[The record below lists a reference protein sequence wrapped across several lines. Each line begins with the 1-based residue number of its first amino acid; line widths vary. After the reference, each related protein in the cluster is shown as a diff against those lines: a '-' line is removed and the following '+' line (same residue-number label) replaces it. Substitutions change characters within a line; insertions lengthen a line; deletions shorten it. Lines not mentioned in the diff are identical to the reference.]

1 VGASIQGPLEKGA
14 HQSRAQRSPIPKIPV
29 RRTSD
34 RLGSASLAQDVPFQD
49 LWNCE
54 RWLAGDSRVDLPA
67 DFRELVAWLQ
77 SNKANVGTAG
87 VGSASHVSG
96 LAVQSIA
103 GTELALVS
111 YRSAGAAIQDLAA
124 GHIDLM
130 FDQVS
135 NSMPQIRAYA
145 IKAFAVT
152 RNSRFAEAPD
162 IPTERW
168 SGYPTAWLS
177 RLRLL
182 LHPPESCSPP
192 SRQS

>member
-1 VGASIQGPLEKGA
+1 MLLRQYLVRLAGLE
-14 HQSRAQRSPIPKIPV
+14 RSCGEY
-29 RRTSD
+29 D
-34 RLGSASLAQDVPFQD
+34 DWFLAPDVPFQD

-54 RWLAGDSRVDLPA
+54 RWLAGDSRVNLPAA

-111 YRSAGAAIQDLAA
+111 YRSAGAALQDLAA

-135 NSMPQIRAYA
+135 NSMPQR
-145 IKAFAVT
+145 V
-152 RNSRFAEAPD
+152 R
-162 IPTERW
+162 
-168 SGYPTAWLS
+168 
-177 RLRLL
+177 
-182 LHPPESCSPP
+182 PPGA
-192 SRQS
+192 